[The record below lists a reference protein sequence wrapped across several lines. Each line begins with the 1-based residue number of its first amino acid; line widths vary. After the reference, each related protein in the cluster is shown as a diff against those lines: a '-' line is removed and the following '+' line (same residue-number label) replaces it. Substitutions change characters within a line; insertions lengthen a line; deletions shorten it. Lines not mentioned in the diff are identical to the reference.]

1 MEGQGHGRSSTGV
14 QSNARL
20 TGATAAL
27 LLVLLAVE
35 GAAVNRVHALFR
47 LHVFVGMLLVPP
59 VLLKI
64 GSTGWR
70 FPRYYAGAHYHRL

>member
-1 MEGQGHGRSSTGV
+1 MLLALLAIE
-14 QSNARL
+14 
-20 TGATAAL
+20 GAT
-27 LLVLLAVE
+27 VP
-35 GAAVNRVHALFR
+35 RVHALFR